1 MRQPTFVEWARF
13 RSEDPHAVL
22 GLPNDP
28 RPACP
33 DFVKKAHAQLAM
45 QWHPDKGGNNEVM
58 QLINA
63 ALDKLRG
70 TSAPPPPP
78 PPPPP
83 ATPPPAPPAGNVPHG
98 QRATSSGKRPPP
110 PPPPPATQQ
119 AQQCGVRHAMV
130 KRRAN
135 ARKYEMFSAASD
147 GCLDCVRYY
156 VEVVGVD
163 AASSSDTSAYTGVAW
178 AEWARGGNMGEGHKA
193 VVAYLRA
200 SDGM

>member
-1 MRQPTFVEWARF
+1 MGLALSGTPMRQPTFVEWARF

-78 PPPPP
+78 PPP
-83 ATPPPAPPAGNVPHG
+83 ATPPPAPPAGNVPRG
-98 QRATSSGKRPPP
+98 QQIGRAH
-110 PPPPPATQQ
+110 
-119 AQQCGVRHAMV
+119 V
-130 KRRAN
+130 
-135 ARKYEMFSAASD
+135 
-147 GCLDCVRYY
+147 
-156 VEVVGVD
+156 
-163 AASSSDTSAYTGVAW
+163 
-178 AEWARGGNMGEGHKA
+178 
-193 VVAYLRA
+193 
-200 SDGM
+200 